1 MIRGSM
7 EVITRV
13 EQIMMV
19 LADVVDI
26 TRVKYIMMVRRV
38 TICATR
44 ARVRADA
51 PDREQGGHG

>member
-1 MIRGSM
+1 M

-44 ARVRADA
+44 ARVRADT

>member
-1 MIRGSM
+1 M

-26 TRVKYIMMVRRV
+26 TRVKYIKMVRKV

-44 ARVRADA
+44 ARVRADT

>member
-1 MIRGSM
+1 M

-13 EQIMMV
+13 EQILMV

-26 TRVKYIMMVRRV
+26 TGVKYIKMVRRV

-44 ARVRADA
+44 ARVRADT